1 VLRAVQTKAREMGG
15 LPAPASEDDLHRA
28 EAHLGFSLHPLHA
41 RVLLEVA
48 DGGLLPWMYGISSH
62 GERDQNRGVV
72 EMREH
77 LGGKDGCD
85 LPAFTVPL
93 VDLGCAAWLLVET
106 RTGRVLGLDESGIVE
121 TEHTLERWLGDWAA
135 GRDVVKEM
143 FDDGLAVHRI
153 GKNPFTKRPM
163 VFTGRGPLKGRRLLS
178 RPKESG

>member
-1 VLRAVQTKAREMGG
+1 VDSDDVLRAVQTKAREMGG

-85 LPAFTVPL
+85 LPAFYGPTCRPGVRGM
-93 VDLGCAAWLLVET
+93 VVGGNADRKGA
-106 RTGRVLGLDESGIVE
+106 RTGRVRDRRDRAHSG
-121 TEHTLERWLGDWAA
+121 A
-135 GRDVVKEM
+135 
-143 FDDGLAVHRI
+143 LA
-153 GKNPFTKRPM
+153 
-163 VFTGRGPLKGRRLLS
+163 RRLGG
-178 RPKESG
+178 RA